1 MKAAYYKRLDALEA
15 KLEAAIVEADE
26 AIEIREL
33 QKRLMAGDLTAG
45 RRLAFIDQRNFVRRL
60 RAGML
65 TDEER
70 QRRHAAIQRIMC
82 NHKPSEG

>member
-1 MKAAYYKRLDALEA
+1 MKAYLKRLDVLES
-15 KLEAAIVEADE
+15 KLAAVILEADE

-70 QRRHAAIQRIMC
+70 QSRHDAIIRIMG
-82 NHKPSEG
+82 NHPDMEE